1 MLKVTMIR
9 DHFALLR
16 PPVSSGFTL
25 IELVVVMVV
34 VGIVAAIA
42 IPRFSLLGGFSDVAY
57 RDQIKSTLAYARKAA
72 VARRRHTCL
81 VFAADSSAT
90 LSAELVTPDAHVG
103 NCPYIALMMP
113 SGANSIVPPSNVSI
127 TSPAALPLIIQFN
140 AEGRPIVGGGTTIVV
155 TSGGS
160 GSTSSVTIEAD
171 SGYVH

>member
-90 LSAELVTPDAHVG
+90 LSAEPATPDTHVG
-103 NCPYIALMMP
+103 NCPYDALMMP
-113 SGANSIVPPSNVSI
+113 SGASSIVPPSNVSI
-127 TSPAALPLIIQFN
+127 TSPTLPLTIQFN
-140 AEGRPIVGGGTTIVV
+140 AEGRPIVGGGTIIVV
-155 TSGGS
+155 TSAGS